1 MRKFKGAAINPML
14 IGEVNGKVDSLY
26 DIEEDGIYEVKGFNC
41 PVSAESCT
49 EYGADCMREKGYRVI
64 HGMVMCPFGEWVE

>member
-1 MRKFKGAAINPML
+1 MRKFKGAAINPLL

-26 DIEEDGIYEVKGFNC
+26 EIEEDRIYEVKGFNC

-64 HGMVMCPFGEWVE
+64 HGRVMCPFGEWVE